1 MFGVSAPQLVMGI
14 IRVSA
19 HSLSWVI
26 FRVFTCLLA
35 IGIVQGVLIFTG
47 DQGPPGVSPPFN
59 STELAGDRGDY
70 GPPGFDGLPG
80 LPGDPGV
87 FFSFLPPQIIYQL
100 FICYFVYLLLS
111 FTFLFPFL
119 CFGCHGPF
127 LPASK
132 LVLKLGS
139 SHSILTRNGFC
150 DAQM

>member
-1 MFGVSAPQLVMGI
+1 MFGVSTPQLVMGI

-26 FRVFTCLLA
+26 FRVLTCLLA

-80 LPGDPGV
+80 LPGDPGE
-87 FFSFLPPQIIYQL
+87 FFLPSQIIYQL
-100 FICYFVYLLLS
+100 FIHYFVYLLLS
-111 FTFLFPFL
+111 FTFLFPF
-119 CFGCHGPF
+119 FVF
-127 LPASK
+127 
-132 LVLKLGS
+132 
-139 SHSILTRNGFC
+139 
-150 DAQM
+150 

>member
-1 MFGVSAPQLVMGI
+1 MFGVSTPQLVMGI

-80 LPGDPGV
+80 LPGDPGE
-87 FFSFLPPQIIYQL
+87 FFLP
-100 FICYFVYLLLS
+100 
-111 FTFLFPFL
+111 
-119 CFGCHGPF
+119 
-127 LPASK
+127 
-132 LVLKLGS
+132 
-139 SHSILTRNGFC
+139 
-150 DAQM
+150 